1 MHLQHERPVCLKYSK
16 QLRCVLVGWDTGR
29 VDLIDPN
36 TKARV
41 RMMEMK
47 ERSPVTALS
56 VVLLKT
62 PSQKKH
68 CVVTAGSRSGALTI
82 WKVSLHTSTCDVPA

>member
-1 MHLQHERPVCLKYSK
+1 M
-16 QLRCVLVGWDTGR
+16 
-29 VDLIDPN
+29 DLIDPN

-47 ERSPVTALS
+47 ERSPVVALS

-62 PSQKKH
+62 AAQKKH
-68 CVVTAGSRSGALTI
+68 CVVVAGARSGALTI
-82 WKVSLHTSTCDVPA
+82 WKVSTRNSTLVRYILM

>member
-1 MHLQHERPVCLKYSK
+1 MQQEHPVCLSYSK
-16 QLRCVLVGWDTGR
+16 QLRCLLVGWDTGR

-47 ERSPVTALS
+47 ERSPVVALS

-62 PSQKKH
+62 PAQKKH
-68 CVVTAGSRSGALTI
+68 CVVMAGARSGALTI
-82 WKVSLHTSTCDVPA
+82 WKVSERAPTPDTS